1 MTTTKCTFAVVFG
14 NRGFFPASLI
24 ASARAEIA
32 ETLGRLGHRVV
43 MMDAAATQHGA
54 VGNAEEGRKFAAFL
68 EDNRREIDGVILC
81 LPNFGDEN
89 GAVAALRDARL
100 PILVHAYP
108 DSLKEMDPSR
118 RRDAFCGKLSVL
130 DCFCQN
136 KIKFTALKPHVVH
149 PSSAAFARNI
159 DHFARV
165 CRVVRGMKSLTI
177 GALGA
182 RTTAFKTVRIDE
194 VTLQGHGIT
203 VETLDLS
210 DIFARMK
217 ALDAGD
223 ARIQAKA
230 ARLQSYTS
238 WKSVPETAFQN
249 LVRLGVV
256 IDGIVAEMA
265 MDAISLR
272 CWLEI
277 QQAFGVS
284 PCVLLSE
291 MNDRGVPAACE
302 LDIGSALMMY
312 ALQQASGEV
321 TACLDWNNNYDDDEN
336 KCILFHCGPV
346 PRQMMTAKGDVTD
359 HLILGP
365 ALGPGCGYGCNVG
378 RIAPT
383 PFTFGGALTRDG
395 RVNVYLG
402 EGDLTS
408 DPIPQDFFGC
418 AGVAAIPNLQDVLQT
433 IGMLGHRHHVA
444 VTPGHCVAPLQE
456 ALAKY
461 LDMDVTTFMPGEKT
475 CV

>member
-1 MTTTKCTFAVVFG
+1 
-14 NRGFFPASLI
+14 
-24 ASARAEIA
+24 
-32 ETLGRLGHRVV
+32 
-43 MMDAAATQHGA
+43 
-54 VGNAEEGRKFAAFL
+54 
-68 EDNRREIDGVILC
+68 
-81 LPNFGDEN
+81 
-89 GAVAALRDARL
+89 
-100 PILVHAYP
+100 
-108 DSLKEMDPSR
+108 
-118 RRDAFCGKLSVL
+118 
-130 DCFCQN
+130 
-136 KIKFTALKPHVVH
+136 
-149 PSSAAFARNI
+149 
-159 DHFARV
+159 
-165 CRVVRGMKSLTI
+165 MKSLTI

-312 ALQQASGEV
+312 ALQAG
-321 TACLDWNNNYDDDEN
+321 
-336 KCILFHCGPV
+336 IG
-346 PRQMMTAKGDVTD
+346 RGDG
-359 HLILGP
+359 LLG
-365 ALGPGCGYGCNVG
+365 L
-378 RIAPT
+378 
-383 PFTFGGALTRDG
+383 
-395 RVNVYLG
+395 
-402 EGDLTS
+402 E
-408 DPIPQDFFGC
+408 
-418 AGVAAIPNLQDVLQT
+418 
-433 IGMLGHRHHVA
+433 
-444 VTPGHCVAPLQE
+444 
-456 ALAKY
+456 
-461 LDMDVTTFMPGEKT
+461 
-475 CV
+475 